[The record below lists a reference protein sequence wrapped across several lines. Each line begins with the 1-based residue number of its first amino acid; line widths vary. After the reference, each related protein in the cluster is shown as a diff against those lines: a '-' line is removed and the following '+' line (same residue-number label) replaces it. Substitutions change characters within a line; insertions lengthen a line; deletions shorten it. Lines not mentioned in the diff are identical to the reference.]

1 MRGYVLISL
10 LVAMFFSAMA
20 FGGEHGEARERQ
32 EDIERQIHLRRMQLE
47 MEEQEAELDFH
58 RRMRELDLKERGL
71 VLEHKYKALKLK
83 QPKHVKQNSG
93 EKMVPLVIICLVVH
107 ILLAVWVFQ
116 DIRRRN
122 CGSGIWI
129 VIVLLAGLLGVL
141 PYTIVRLGDSRE
153 TK

>member
-1 MRGYVLISL
+1 MREYVLISL
-10 LVAMFFSAMA
+10 LVAMFFPAMV

-32 EDIERQIHLRRMQLE
+32 EDVERQIHLRRMQLE
-47 MEEQEAELDFH
+47 MEEQEAELDFN

-83 QPKHVKQNSG
+83 QPKHVKRNSG
-93 EKMVPLVIICLVVH
+93 EKMAPLVIVFLVVH

-116 DIRRRN
+116 DIRRRS

-129 VIVLLAGLLGVL
+129 VIVLLAGILGVL
-141 PYTIVRLGDSRE
+141 PYTIVRLGDRSE

>member
-10 LVAMFFSAMA
+10 LIAMFFPPIV
-20 FGGEHGEARERQ
+20 FGDEHGEARERQ

-71 VLEHKYKALKLK
+71 VLEHKHKALK
-83 QPKHVKQNSG
+83 QPKHVKCNCG
-93 EKMVPLVIICLVVH
+93 EKMVPLVIICLVVN

>member
-10 LVAMFFSAMA
+10 LVAMFFPAMV
-20 FGGEHGEARERQ
+20 FGGEDDEARERQ

-71 VLEHKYKALKLK
+71 VLEHKYKALK
-83 QPKHVKQNSG
+83 QPKHVKGNSG
-93 EKMVPLVIICLVVH
+93 EKMAPLVIICLVVH
-107 ILLAVWVFQ
+107 ILLAVWVYQ

>member
-1 MRGYVLISL
+1 MKVYVLFSL
-10 LVAMFFSAMA
+10 LVAMFFPAMV

-32 EDIERQIHLRRMQLE
+32 EDIERQMHLRRMQLE
-47 MEEQEAELDFH
+47 MEEQEAERDFH
-58 RRMRELDLKERGL
+58 HSMRELDLKERRL
-71 VLEHKYKALKLK
+71 ALERKHKAQKL
-83 QPKHVKQNSG
+83 PKHIKCHCG
-93 EKMVPLVIICLVVH
+93 EKMAPLVIIYFVLN

-141 PYTIVRLGDSRE
+141 PYAIVRLGDSRE

>member
-10 LVAMFFSAMA
+10 LVAMFFPAVV
-20 FGGEHGEARERQ
+20 FGSEDDEARERQ
-32 EDIERQIHLRRMQLE
+32 EDFERQIHLRRMQLE
-47 MEEQEAELDFH
+47 MEEQEAELDFN

-83 QPKHVKQNSG
+83 QPKHVKGNNG
-93 EKMVPLVIICLVVH
+93 EKLVPLMIICLVVH
-107 ILLAVWVFQ
+107 ILLAIWVYQ

-129 VIVLLAGLLGVL
+129 VIVLLAGILGVL

-153 TK
+153 NK

>member
-10 LVAMFFSAMA
+10 LVAMFFPAMV
-20 FGGEHGEARERQ
+20 FGGEHGEAREREQ
-32 EDIERQIHLRRMQLE
+32 DIERQIHLRRMQLE
-47 MEEQEAELDFH
+47 MEEQEAERDFH
-58 RRMRELDLKERGL
+58 RSMRELELKERKL
-71 VLEHKYKALKLK
+71 ALDRKYKAQKH
-83 QPKHVKQNSG
+83 PKHIKGNCG
-93 EKMVPLVIICLVVH
+93 EKLVPLVIICLVVH

-129 VIVLLAGLLGVL
+129 VIVLLSGLLGVL

>member
-1 MRGYVLISL
+1 MKGYVLISV
-10 LVAMFFSAMA
+10 LVAIFFPAVV
-20 FGGEHGEARERQ
+20 FGGEHVEARERQ
-32 EDIERQIHLRRMQLE
+32 EDIERQIHLRRMQLG
-47 MEEQEAELDFH
+47 MEEQEAERDFH
-58 RRMRELDLKERGL
+58 HSMRELDLKERRL
-71 VLEHKYKALKLK
+71 ALEGKYKALK
-83 QPKHVKQNSG
+83 QPKHIKCNCG
-93 EKMVPLVIICLVVH
+93 EKMAPLVIICIVVH

-141 PYTIVRLGDSRE
+141 PYTIVRLGDGRE

>member
-1 MRGYVLISL
+1 MKGYVLISL
-10 LVAMFFSAMA
+10 LVVMFFPAMV
-20 FGGEHGEARERQ
+20 FGDEHGEAREQQ
-32 EDIERQIHLRRMQLE
+32 EDVERQIHLRRVQLE
-47 MEEQEAELDFH
+47 MEKQEAELDFH
-58 RRMRELDLKERGL
+58 RNMRELDLKERRL
-71 VLEHKYKALKLK
+71 ALEGKYKAQK
-83 QPKHVKQNSG
+83 QTKHNKCHCG
-93 EKMVPLVIICLVVH
+93 EKMAPLVIICFVVH
-107 ILLAVWVFQ
+107 ILLAVWVYK

>member
-1 MRGYVLISL
+1 MKGYVLISM
-10 LVAMFFSAMA
+10 LVAMFFPAMV

-32 EDIERQIHLRRMQLE
+32 EDVERQIHLRRMQLE

-58 RRMRELDLKERGL
+58 HSKRDLDLKERRL
-71 VLEHKYKALKLK
+71 ALEFKHKALK
-83 QPKHVKQNSG
+83 QPKHKKCNCG
-93 EKMVPLVIICLVVH
+93 EKMAPLVIICFVVH

-116 DIRRRN
+116 DIRRRS

-129 VIVLLAGLLGVL
+129 VIVLLAGLLGIL